1 MTDKAYENVPWP
13 SISLGGHRILSS
25 FKAHLGWI
33 ESESCLVLA
42 RLSSLWYRDSKL
54 PIHTFNPAELP
65 RSLGSPKFCTHEDSL
80 NISSRGLAHTLV
92 ILFFSS

>member
-33 ESESCLVLA
+33 ESESCLDLA
-42 RLSSLWYRDSKL
+42 RLSSLWFSDSKL

-65 RSLGSPKFCTHEDSL
+65 LSPKFCTHEDSL
-80 NISSRGLAHTLV
+80 YVSTRGLAHTLV